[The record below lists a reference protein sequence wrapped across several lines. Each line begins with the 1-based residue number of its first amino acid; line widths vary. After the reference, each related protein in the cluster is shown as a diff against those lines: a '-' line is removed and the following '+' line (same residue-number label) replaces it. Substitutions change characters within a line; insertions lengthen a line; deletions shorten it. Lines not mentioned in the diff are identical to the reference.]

1 MGVPLLALVVSPP
14 QAAAI
19 LLPVLCLTDL
29 VGFRVYSPEVADL
42 PVPHRITVDLSRDAV
57 NLTARGAADCLTPGS
72 HIYSLRFKTKGAG
85 QSTRLAARAAG
96 VGSLQGFS
104 LSFQEKKRTMKHA
117 ALSAALLA
125 LGTLSAA
132 CSASTTSNTAVNVPA
147 ANSANVTASNTTPAN
162 TAPAART
169 TGSLADPKSSI
180 AYQFELLKA
189 GDVDKLKNCFTARA
203 RDGVTKEAVDKGKGQ
218 SAAYSIDDLY
228 ASAEM
233 GEADGKK
240 TAKVKMKNGR
250 TLTTL
255 VETNGEWLADTI
267 WFK

>member
-1 MGVPLLALVVSPP
+1 M
-14 QAAAI
+14 
-19 LLPVLCLTDL
+19 
-29 VGFRVYSPEVADL
+29 R
-42 PVPHRITVDLSRDAV
+42 
-57 NLTARGAADCLTPGS
+57 
-72 HIYSLRFKTKGAG
+72 K
-85 QSTRLAARAAG
+85 
-96 VGSLQGFS
+96 
-104 LSFQEKKRTMKHA
+104 A

-132 CSASTTSNTAVNVPA
+132 CSTPTTTNTTTNTNANTANVSASNTAPTATPA
-147 ANSANVTASNTTPAN
+147 AKPA
-162 TAPAART
+162 

-180 AYQFELLKA
+180 AYQFELVKA
-189 GDVDKLKNCFTARA
+189 GDADKLKNCFTTRV
-203 RDGVTKEAVDKGKGQ
+203 RDGVTKEVVEKAKGQ
-218 SAAYSIDDLY
+218 AAQYTMDDLY

-255 VETNGEWLADTI
+255 IETDGQWLADTI